1 MFGEIPK
8 YQLKNVAIIA
18 MLVDCCSPSF
28 LKTSL
33 NLFIDS
39 FVQQIFTINYYVSST
54 LTEMKILEQHEGKP
68 CSCGGYISV
77 EKTQMLKSIHTTSM

>member
-8 YQLKNVAIIA
+8 YQLKNIAIIA

-39 FVQQIFTINYYVSST
+39 FIQQIFTINYYVSST
-54 LTEMKILEQHEGKP
+54 STEVKILGQHKGKP
-68 CSCGGYISV
+68 CSCEGYIPV
-77 EKTQMLKSIHTTSM
+77 EKTQMLKSIYTMSM